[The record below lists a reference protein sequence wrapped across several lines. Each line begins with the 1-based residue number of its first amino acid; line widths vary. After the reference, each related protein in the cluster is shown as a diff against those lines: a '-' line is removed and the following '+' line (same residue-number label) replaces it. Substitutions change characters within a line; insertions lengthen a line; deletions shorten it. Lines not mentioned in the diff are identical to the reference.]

1 MMLTLFHHPLCP
13 FSRFARLAI
22 TESGLTASLVEER
35 PWDRR
40 VEFLTLNP
48 AGTTPVLVEEGA
60 SPVPDAR
67 IIAEYLD
74 ETHGNE
80 LGEHRLLPRD
90 PSARIEVRRLCA
102 WFHDKF
108 ASEVSVPLIVERV
121 FKRHMPANQGGG
133 APDIYAIR
141 AALANI
147 RYHMAYVG
155 WLARTRDWLA
165 GDRMSY
171 ADLAAAAHLSVVDY
185 LGDVPWDE
193 DEAAKA
199 WYARV
204 KSRPSFR
211 PLLAD
216 RLPGTA
222 ASVTYADLDF

>member
-1 MMLTLFHHPLCP
+1 MLTLLHHPLCP

-22 TESGLTASLVEER
+22 TESGLTARLVEER

-48 AGTTPVLVEEGA
+48 AGTTPVLIEDGA
-60 SPVPDAR
+60 HAVPDAR

-74 ETHGNE
+74 ETHGE
-80 LGEHRLLPRD
+80 DLGEHRLLPRARD
-90 PSARIEVRRLCA
+90 ARIEVRRLCA

-108 ASEVSVPLIVERV
+108 ANEVSGPLVTERV
-121 FKRHMPANQGGG
+121 FKRHMPTDQGGG
-133 APDIYAIR
+133 SPDIYAIR

-185 LGDVPWDE
+185 LGDVPWDA

-211 PLLAD
+211 PLLAETHAGI
-216 RLPGTA
+216 PP
-222 ASVTYADLDF
+222 SKTYVDLDF

>member
-1 MMLTLFHHPLCP
+1 MLTLFHHPLCP
-13 FSRFARLAI
+13 FSRFARLAVA
-22 TESGLTASLVEER
+22 EYGLTAKLVEER

-40 VEFLTLNP
+40 TEFLTLNP
-48 AGTTPVLVEEGA
+48 AGTTPVLVEEGVP
-60 SPVPDAR
+60 PVSDAR

-74 ETHGNE
+74 EAHGDS
-80 LGEHRLLPRD
+80 LGPHRLLPRGIG
-90 PSARIEVRRLCA
+90 ARIEVRRLCA

-108 ASEVSVPLIVERV
+108 SHEVSGPLTLERV
-121 FKRHMPANQGGG
+121 FKRHMPSNQGGG
-133 APDIYAIR
+133 PPDIYAIR
-141 AALANI
+141 AGLANI
-147 RYHMAYVG
+147 RYHLAYVG

-216 RLPGTA
+216 THAGIPP
-222 ASVTYADLDF
+222 SKSYADLDF